1 MLYFVSFFLSAM
13 AFLLHKA
20 DVHRKTFTW
29 WIC

>member
-1 MLYFVSFFLSAM
+1 M